1 MEEPSKYLLSHQ
13 LLFDGKGAQEKGV
26 HGAAGKGTCNP
37 ADWKKG
43 APPHTT
49 APAALVKALQGA
61 GSCPGPPGAVAVL
74 VRDKRSK
81 CQFSPPKK
89 DCASKYVLHM
99 QEIHFQRSRTDICM
113 CFILTTVVQP
123 WEWGLSS
130 KIWDFDFKLSDD
142 YVKWLHFDGKKQIK

>member
-1 MEEPSKYLLSHQ
+1 MEEPVKYWLSHQ
-13 LLFDGKGAQEKGV
+13 LLFDENGAQENGV
-26 HGAAGKGTCNP
+26 HGAAGKGTCNH

-43 APPHTT
+43 APPCTT
-49 APAALVKALQGA
+49 TPAALVKALQGA
-61 GSCPGPPGAVAVL
+61 ESCPGPPGAAAVL

-89 DCASKYVLHM
+89 DCASQYVLHM

-113 CFILTTVVQP
+113 CFFSYDCCVQP

-130 KIWDFDFKLSDD
+130 KIWEFDFKLSDSN
-142 YVKWLHFDGKKQIK
+142 VKWLHFNGEK